1 MKVKANQIIKYESGT
16 KESRADLLA
25 VEEPLEIRLT
35 FKEGSKFVERALS
48 VTMRTPGSD
57 KELALGFLFTENI
70 ISSVEDVISVEYC
83 VNVPVESE
91 ENVIKVA
98 LSEKIE
104 LDWNQFQRNFY
115 TNSSCGVCG
124 KSALESISCFVAKSN
139 KERRK
144 LNLDL
149 NSINERVFESQGT
162 FKHTG
167 GIHAAALLD
176 FNGKLIDVRE
186 DIGRHN
192 AVDKI
197 IGSALLNKI
206 DLRDKILWL
215 SGRSG
220 FELIQKAIVAGIDMV
235 ISVGAPS
242 SLAVELA
249 QDHDLILL
257 GFNRNNSF
265 NIYSGSTR
273 LGFE

>member
-1 MKVKANQIIKYESGT
+1 MKVKANQIIKYDSGT

-35 FKEGSKFVERALS
+35 FKEDSKFVERALS

-57 KELALGFLFTENI
+57 KELAMGFLITENI
-70 ISSVEDVISVEYC
+70 IASKEDVISIEYC
-83 VNVPVESE
+83 LNVPPESE
-91 ENVIKVA
+91 ENVIKIA
-98 LSEKIE
+98 LAEHVE
-104 LDWNQFQRNFY
+104 LDWNKFQRNFY

-124 KSALESISCFVAKSN
+124 KSALESISCNVPISK
-139 KERRK
+139 KEKRF
-144 LNLDL
+144 LDMDL
-149 NSINERVFESQGT
+149 NAINDRIFESQGT

-176 FNGKLIDVRE
+176 FNGKILEVRE

-197 IGSALLNKI
+197 IGSAVLGEIELG
-206 DLRDKILWL
+206 DKVLWL

-220 FELIQKAIVAGIDMV
+220 FELIQKAIVSRIDMV

-249 QDHDLILL
+249 EDHNLILL

-265 NIYSGSTR
+265 NIYSGSSR
-273 LGFE
+273 CVFE